1 MGQYDY
7 EGTAETRMYDW
18 LVTRDGQSLSLCA
31 DPMDAPPTEREIE
44 DLEYLRSLVNA
55 DHGGRI
61 HPDEDWGPEAV
72 PNETPEERDPEK
84 PASVTG
90 GVDYYDMIDPQTGKK
105 KALPEPLGIA
115 PPATRR
121 ELDEEGHWQEIEQV
135 DPRNA

>member
-7 EGTAETRMYDW
+7 EGTPESRMYDW
-18 LVTRDGQSLSLCA
+18 LVTRNGSSLELCTGRTA
-31 DPMDAPPTEREIE
+31 HDDPNRSREEE
-44 DLEYLRSLVNA
+44 DLEYVRSLVNA

-72 PNETPEERDPEK
+72 PDQTPEERDPEK
-84 PASVTG
+84 PASATG
-90 GVDYYDMIDPQTGKK
+90 GVDYYDMPGNEI
-105 KALPEPLGIA
+105 PEPLGTA

-121 ELDEEGHWQEIEQV
+121 ELDEDGHWQEIEQE